1 MRKLAILVL
10 PILFLFACG
19 ADPSNDNDPVEPTAG
34 ETPTSTVEKPEPEPV
49 VPTETNLNQ
58 FFLTDGS
65 SAQFLGDGN
74 EYASYSLKTQWMNE
88 NYVATYED
96 NGGTVMQRI
105 YRISTDK
112 ISLLAENGEAYDA
125 QMPSVEELE
134 AKPEIGIYLST
145 PLEVGTEFNDWIITS
160 TSETV
165 ETSLQM
171 FTDVIVIEK
180 KEEQG
185 NLNRKYFAKEFG
197 EIKREF
203 IMHEGEQEIIISST
217 IEKVM

>member
-1 MRKLAILVL
+1 MKKLVVLVF
-10 PILFLFACG
+10 PFFFLFGCG
-19 ADPSNDNDPVEPTAG
+19 ADPSIDNDTVKEPIEE
-34 ETPTSTVEKPEPEPV
+34 ETPTSTTEKPEPI
-49 VPTETNLNQ
+49 PTQTNLNQ

-112 ISLLAENGEAYDA
+112 ISLLAENGEAYEA
-125 QMPSVEELE
+125 QMPSIEELD
-134 AKPEIGIYLST
+134 AMPEIGVYLST
-145 PLEVGTEFNDWIITS
+145 PLEVGTEFNEWIITS

-165 ETSLQM
+165 ETPLQI
-171 FTDVIVIEK
+171 FTDVIVMEK

-185 NLNRKYFAKEFG
+185 NVNRKYFAKEFG

-203 IMHEGEQEIIISST
+203 IMYEGEQETIISST

>member
-1 MRKLAILVL
+1 MKKLAILVF
-10 PILFLFACG
+10 PIFLLFGCG
-19 ADPSNDNDPVEPTAG
+19 ADPSIDNDTVKEPIEG
-34 ETPTSTVEKPEPEPV
+34 ETPTSTTEKPEPI
-49 VPTETNLNQ
+49 PTQTNLNQ

-112 ISLLAENGEAYDA
+112 ISLLAENGEAYEA
-125 QMPSVEELE
+125 QMPSIEELD
-134 AKPEIGIYLST
+134 AMPEIGVYLST

-165 ETSLQM
+165 ETPLQM
-171 FTDVIVIEK
+171 FTDVIVLEK

-185 NLNRKYFAKEFG
+185 NVNRKYFAKEFG

-203 IMHEGEQEIIISST
+203 IMYEGEQETIISST
-217 IEKVM
+217 IEKLM

>member
-1 MRKLAILVL
+1 MKKLVVLVF
-10 PILFLFACG
+10 PFFFLFGCG
-19 ADPSNDNDPVEPTAG
+19 ADPSIDNDTVKEPIEE
-34 ETPTSTVEKPEPEPV
+34 ETPTSTVEKPEPI
-49 VPTETNLNQ
+49 PTETNLNQ

-112 ISLLAENGEAYDA
+112 ISLLAENGEAYEA
-125 QMPSVEELE
+125 QMPSIEELD
-134 AKPEIGIYLST
+134 AMPEIGVYLST

-165 ETSLQM
+165 ETPLQM

-185 NLNRKYFAKEFG
+185 NVNRKYFAKEFG

-203 IMHEGEQEIIISST
+203 IMYEGEQETIISST

>member
-1 MRKLAILVL
+1 MKKLVILVF
-10 PILFLFACG
+10 PFFFLFGCG
-19 ADPSNDNDPVEPTAG
+19 ADPSIDNDTVKEPIEE
-34 ETPTSTVEKPEPEPV
+34 ETPTSTVEKPEPI
-49 VPTETNLNQ
+49 PTETNLNQ

-112 ISLLAENGEAYDA
+112 ISLLAENGEAYEA
-125 QMPSVEELE
+125 QMPSIEELD
-134 AKPEIGIYLST
+134 AMPEIGVYLST

-165 ETSLQM
+165 ETPLQM

-185 NLNRKYFAKEFG
+185 NVNRKYFAKEFG

-203 IMHEGEQEIIISST
+203 IMYEGEQETIISST

>member
-1 MRKLAILVL
+1 MKKLVVLVF
-10 PILFLFACG
+10 PFFFLFGCG
-19 ADPSNDNDPVEPTAG
+19 ADPSIDNDTVKEPIEG
-34 ETPTSTVEKPEPEPV
+34 ETPTSTVEKPEP

-58 FFLTDGS
+58 FFLTDDS
-65 SAQFLGDGN
+65 TAQFLGDGN
-74 EYASYSLKTQWMNE
+74 EYASYSLKTQWLNE

-125 QMPSVEELE
+125 QMPSVEELD
-134 AKPEIGIYLST
+134 AMPEIGIYLST

-165 ETSLQM
+165 ETPLQI
-171 FTDVIVIEK
+171 FTDVIVMEK

-185 NLNRKYFAKEFG
+185 NVNRKYFAKEFG

-203 IMHEGEQEIIISST
+203 IMNEEEQEIIISST